1 MNEEQPKLYEQP
13 TPAVRENQL
22 LVKNILT
29 YFSSL
34 AKLNDEEKTG
44 NLELSQALRD
54 LTKSL
59 RPFSNHPVSELTTIL
74 NGKVPTNGFRNHPN
88 NVKVT
93 LPSELEYVS
102 QDVVEKILE
111 DSRYTKIQLAEL
123 GFRRFGISH
132 AKLVHLS
139 KKDALESVRAA
150 LAHEKSLDAISEEAR
165 KSGMTRSS

>member
-1 MNEEQPKLYEQP
+1 MNEEQSKLYEQP
-13 TPAVRENQL
+13 TPDLRENQL
-22 LVKNILT
+22 LVKDILT

-34 AKLNDEEKTG
+34 AKLNDAEKTG

-59 RPFSNHPVSELTTIL
+59 RRFSNHPVSELTTIL
-74 NGKVPTNGFRNHPN
+74 HGKVPTNGFGKHPN

-93 LPSELEYVS
+93 LPPELEDVS

-111 DSRYTKIQLAEL
+111 DGRYTKIQVAEL

-150 LAHEKSLDAISEEAR
+150 LGHERSLDAISQEAR
-165 KSGMTRSS
+165 KGGMARSS

>member
-1 MNEEQPKLYEQP
+1 MNEEQPELYEQP
-13 TPAVRENQL
+13 TPDLRENQL

-34 AKLNDEEKTG
+34 AKLNDDEKTG

-54 LTKSL
+54 LSKSL

-74 NGKVPTNGFRNHPN
+74 NGKVPTNRFGKHPN
-88 NVKVT
+88 NVKVA

-102 QDVVEKILE
+102 HDVVEEILE
-111 DSRYTKIQLAEL
+111 DDRYTKIQLAEL
-123 GFRRFGISH
+123 GFRRFGISR

-139 KKDALESVRAA
+139 KKDALEAVRAA
-150 LAHEKSLDAISEEAR
+150 LGHEKSLDAIAEEAR
-165 KSGMTRSS
+165 KGGMARSS

>member
-13 TPAVRENQL
+13 THTLRENQL

-29 YFSSL
+29 YLSSL

-59 RPFSNHPVSELTTIL
+59 RPFSNYPVSELTTIL
-74 NGKVPTNGFRNHPN
+74 NGKVPTNGFGKHPN

-102 QDVVEKILE
+102 QDVVEKILG
-111 DSRYTKIQLAEL
+111 DSKYTKIQVADL